1 MFVKSTSVAAA
12 SCAMLALVLTQQS
25 ATAGQQHA
33 RRHHA
38 IISYCHLRDSNAY
51 AVPGNY
57 AVESNQW
64 QSLANGAMASGIA
77 GH

>member
-1 MFVKSTSVAAA
+1 MFVKSTSVAVA

-38 IISYCHLRDSNAY
+38 IISQCHLRDSNAY
-51 AVPGNY
+51 AVPGNIAEQSY
-57 AVESNQW
+57 WSN
-64 QSLANGAMASGIA
+64 LAEGAMTSGSA
-77 GH
+77 GR